1 MDPNHSRKKQRLTLA
16 QLAAYDDILTDAL
29 IDHVYFWTN
38 IRKNKSAYLSSR
50 GIKEEEIASILQKRV
65 ILEQNL
71 AKAEAE
77 LLSLSGLRKFIDN
90 LKTEKEKLDFTRH
103 LHRYVQI
110 YLPDCPWEVST
121 TNRYTIVTQ
130 EAAVTARAFIKSKQ
144 KIKYLCGIQVFI
156 TKEELEL
163 TQKNRRDFSIVFSSR
178 KKASSLFLGPARFAN
193 HDCYPNARLSTCEAD
208 GMEIIAVRDI
218 EIGEEVTV
226 KYGEDYFGDDNR
238 ECLCRSCEIKG
249 KNGWSHANINE
260 NPTVAEPSIQK
271 SSRYIFRSSRH
282 NSFHEEKSERPRP
295 SHVVKP
301 LVLDTMLESSSI
313 SALESSLVGE
323 FSIPSSG
330 RKNKINDE
338 EPSPVVQKKLRSK
351 HITTCETFKEIPTLV
366 NIGQSPSYSSS
377 LSTSCSDIY
386 SMDGSHASTD
396 ATSVDEDSATIQDSR
411 ADLTISWSLRSRR
424 IFTIVAKPKENL
436 ANACHNRENQSSSTD
451 GRFTDILEDSN
462 KSRDF
467 GISDN
472 SAKKSSP
479 KASRKLK
486 ETLRAPK
493 QTCVANTGSSKQ
505 GFRVPG
511 DYHLTPLLI
520 VDLASDWIRCQNCEE
535 FFVQTDAYTPR
546 FACPRCERHSKL
558 YGYRWPKSERENSDD
573 EEERVLDHRT
583 IQRFANSTESR
594 AVKKWSQRPTM
605 LHDSRSTREDI
616 FENPNKL
623 SKGCRMTRS
632 SKLRCTI

>member
-1 MDPNHSRKKQRLTLA
+1 
-16 QLAAYDDILTDAL
+16 
-29 IDHVYFWTN
+29 
-38 IRKNKSAYLSSR
+38 
-50 GIKEEEIASILQKRV
+50 
-65 ILEQNL
+65 
-71 AKAEAE
+71 
-77 LLSLSGLRKFIDN
+77 
-90 LKTEKEKLDFTRH
+90 
-103 LHRYVQI
+103 
-110 YLPDCPWEVST
+110 
-121 TNRYTIVTQ
+121 
-130 EAAVTARAFIKSKQ
+130 
-144 KIKYLCGIQVFI
+144 
-156 TKEELEL
+156 
-163 TQKNRRDFSIVFSSR
+163 
-178 KKASSLFLGPARFAN
+178 
-193 HDCYPNARLSTCEAD
+193 
-208 GMEIIAVRDI
+208 
-218 EIGEEVTV
+218 
-226 KYGEDYFGDDNR
+226 
-238 ECLCRSCEIKG
+238 
-249 KNGWSHANINE
+249 
-260 NPTVAEPSIQK
+260 
-271 SSRYIFRSSRH
+271 
-282 NSFHEEKSERPRP
+282 
-295 SHVVKP
+295 
-301 LVLDTMLESSSI
+301 
-313 SALESSLVGE
+313 
-323 FSIPSSG
+323 
-330 RKNKINDE
+330 
-338 EPSPVVQKKLRSK
+338 
-351 HITTCETFKEIPTLV
+351 
-366 NIGQSPSYSSS
+366 
-377 LSTSCSDIY
+377 
-386 SMDGSHASTD
+386 MDGSHASTD